1 MGLKTAACIR
11 DGVVVNAAVYD
22 EDTSAAWLA
31 AVTPDYDEVRLVD
44 AAGIGWT
51 VEADG
56 LRPPQPYPSWTWNGS
71 EWDAPVPQPDGP
83 HYWDESAGEWV
94 PVV

>member
-1 MGLKTAACIR
+1 MALKTAACIR

-22 EDTSAAWLA
+22 EDTSGPWLDGIRA
-31 AVTPDYDEVRLVD
+31 DFDDVRIVD

-56 LRPPQPYPSWTWNGS
+56 LRPPSPFPSWSWDGG
-71 EWDAPVPQPDGP
+71 EWVAPVAAPDEP
-83 HYWDESAGEWV
+83 TTWDEDAQAWV